1 MAQQDRGGRYAR
13 CHLCLVAT
21 VAALVACH
29 SSGSSNQTVRDASDD
44 ASAGGQAEGGSSGGA
59 AGSGAGGSGASGGL
73 VQGGVIA
80 FMHPDGYAAL
90 VEAKESGTVTNASQA
105 LDKISTGG
113 DKAFAVSLDGT
124 RLALTTTRFGCGD
137 WECLALVSRDLKQ
150 GERVQ
155 AGGSDVHPEGGL
167 AVGPSGSWIVYS
179 ADGGPHTRDLFVTR
193 KSGATWSDK
202 LLLTASS
209 PYAYNAQPAPTPD
222 GKGIVF
228 DCGNEPYGGRGNA
241 VCSVGID
248 ASGFKVEAAPGS
260 GFAAEAIAL
269 HHPARAPNGALVFE
283 MNRPDTGER
292 IWSKRGDQVV
302 KLGTLSNDNSPCVLP
317 TGAVASLVL
326 TREGNTSGAHEI
338 KLMSGSGSESVMVL
352 TDVDVLDI
360 QLSCGAE

>member
-1 MAQQDRGGRYAR
+1 MAQEDRGGRYVR

-29 SSGSSNQTVRDASDD
+29 NSGSSHQSVRDASGD
-44 ASAGGQAEGGSSGGA
+44 ASVGGQPEAGASGGGAGTGGSGQ
-59 AGSGAGGSGASGGL
+59 GASGGL

-80 FMHPDGYAAL
+80 FMHPGGYAAL
-90 VEAKESGTVTNASQA
+90 VEAKASGLVTNASQA
-105 LDKISTGG
+105 LNSVSTGA

-155 AGGSDVHPEGGL
+155 AGGVDVHPEGGL
-167 AVGPSGSWIVYS
+167 AVGPNGSWIVYS
-179 ADGGPHTRDLFVTR
+179 ADGGTHTRDLFVTR
-193 KSGATWSDK
+193 KAGGSWSDK
-202 LLLTASS
+202 LLLTTSS

-222 GKGIVF
+222 GKGVVF
-228 DCGNEPYGGRGNA
+228 DCGNEPYGGTGNA
-241 VCSVGID
+241 VCSVGVD
-248 ASGFKVEAAPGS
+248 GSGFKVEAAPGS
-260 GFAAEAIAL
+260 GFADEAIAL

-292 IWSKRGDQVV
+292 IWSKQGDQVV
-302 KLGTLSNDNSPCVLP
+302 KLGDMSNDNSPCVLP

-326 TREGNTSGAHEI
+326 TREGNSSGAHEI
-338 KLMSGSGSESVMVL
+338 KLMSASGSESVMVL

-360 QLSCGAE
+360 QLSCGR